1 MLKKN
6 LSFELLNPFCSAPK
20 GPRLGQLISQ
30 GKLIP
35 TPNIFH
41 LTSRGVIPHIT
52 PDVLK
57 SSNMEVEGVHMA
69 MEDFIERTYLPTA
82 TSLPDISLHSFTATS
97 RKTIILLTPRRTL
110 AVSTSHG
117 NSNSGISV
125 YTSQGFKP
133 ISNHEYIEFI
143 RANSPNVAVAMADIP
158 HGLKP
163 GTKRLAKM
171 SKRTQGWL
179 SEVLHEKSADLAVFA
194 PILPIN
200 SFEQND
206 YLEFLSD
213 EVAEEISGL
222 AFYDSDLILD
232 IPATTRLSKLPRLT
246 LDNPSSPFSIL
257 KQVSLGID
265 IFTIPFIAL
274 ATDVGIALTFRFPL
288 PVSQERNFTSTKN
301 DTIPLGIDMWLPAH
315 STSLLPLSAE
325 CQCYS
330 CKNHHRAY
338 IHHLLSAKEMLGSV
352 LLQIHNNH
360 ILSEFFS
367 AIRESI
373 SSGRFEIDH
382 QAFAD
387 VYSDEFPVKLCQ
399 GSRIKA

>member
-1 MLKKN
+1 MFKNN
-6 LSFELLNPFCSAPK
+6 LSFELLNPICPAPQ
-20 GPRLGQLISQ
+20 GPRVGQLISQ

-35 TPNIFH
+35 TPNILH

-52 PDVLK
+52 PDVLLK
-57 SSNMEVEGVHMA
+57 SNMEVEGVHMA
-69 MEDFIERTYLPTA
+69 MEDSVIERAYLPTA

-97 RKTIILLTPRRTL
+97 SKTIILLTPRRTS
-110 AVSTSHG
+110 AVSTPHG
-117 NSNSGISV
+117 NSNS
-125 YTSQGFKP
+125 GFKP
-133 ISNHEYIEFI
+133 ISNHEYIQFI
-143 RANSPNVAVAMADIP
+143 RANRPNIAVTMADIP

-200 SFEQND
+200 SFDQND

-232 IPATTRLSKLPRLT
+232 IPATTRFSMLPRLT

-265 IFTIPFIAL
+265 IFTIPFIEF
-274 ATDVGIALTFRFPL
+274 ATDLGIALTFRFPL
-288 PVSQERNFTSTKN
+288 PVSQERDFAGTKN
-301 DTIPLGIDMWLPAH
+301 DTIPLYIDMRLPAH
-315 STSLLPLSAE
+315 STSLLSLSAE
-325 CQCYS
+325 CQCCS

-360 ILSEFFS
+360 ILSQFFA

-373 SSGRFEIDH
+373 SSSRFEIDR
-382 QAFAD
+382 QAFTNF
-387 VYSDEFPVKLCQ
+387 YSDEFPVKLYK
-399 GSRIKA
+399 GPRIKA